1 MPIRIPTLQTPS
13 VQSTPMPTPFENPD
27 AAARGAGGAAY
38 LASEALGDSAKLM
51 QKAKGEADA
60 QTALEAHN
68 ALQGF
73 IDAGVQSVKNAEGKN
88 AAAAAQKFYEEADK
102 KSKEIFSGLSNEQQ
116 KLAYSNA
123 ANASLKQSKLIVESH
138 VSEQIKA
145 ADISEFNGA
154 NANGLTR
161 SSNNIHVPGI
171 AEEEAGN
178 IEKRISGETVNGV
191 HVPGFAERRG
201 LTADAAKALQSKLVS
216 QVYADKAARLID
228 LDDVQGAEAVV
239 KAHATE
245 LGEQGKELLGHI
257 EAKARLI
264 RADEWASKV
273 ANDPSFQLADG
284 NLNTL
289 KIEQELQKTVPAGQ
303 ERLLY
308 RAAVSHR
315 FEQVKQGTEA
325 KDKAN
330 WDSLLNDYHSM
341 GRSYYDV
348 VRNSPSWK
356 TATGTQ
362 QEHLYQ
368 RFLAD
373 QREKRGEPPS
383 EQQLSA
389 FGKISYDIA
398 ARADFWGTAD
408 QRELENQADYHTL
421 NEPLQKH
428 LIDMVSNAHKER
440 SSISGQIQFVDKVA
454 LQRAQTD
461 GHPLSGTAG
470 RRYENLDPDQQQS
483 WDVVRDGVH
492 ARVQT
497 WKNQNP
503 KATYVPVQVINEA
516 VDAETRNFVVKD
528 GRWYVPG
535 STRKVTQQ
543 KMQDENLQAVAPVPF
558 DDETKIGT
566 DVLRRQGYS
575 DSQMTPDM
583 VVRAANLKRDL
594 AGGPPPQERALII
607 QALRA
612 AGSKTPEDEAA
623 IRATYEKTKLN
634 YVR

>member
-1 MPIRIPTLQTPS
+1 
-13 VQSTPMPTPFENPD
+13 
-27 AAARGAGGAAY
+27 
-38 LASEALGDSAKLM
+38 
-51 QKAKGEADA
+51 
-60 QTALEAHN
+60 
-68 ALQGF
+68 
-73 IDAGVQSVKNAEGKN
+73 
-88 AAAAAQKFYEEADK
+88 
-102 KSKEIFSGLSNEQQ
+102 
-116 KLAYSNA
+116 
-123 ANASLKQSKLIVESH
+123 
-138 VSEQIKA
+138 
-145 ADISEFNGA
+145 
-154 NANGLTR
+154 
-161 SSNNIHVPGI
+161 
-171 AEEEAGN
+171 
-178 IEKRISGETVNGV
+178 
-191 HVPGFAERRG
+191 
-201 LTADAAKALQSKLVS
+201 
-216 QVYADKAARLID
+216 
-228 LDDVQGAEAVV
+228 V

-315 FEQVKQGTEA
+315 FEQVRQGTEA

-535 STRKVTQQ
+535 STRKVTPAEDAGREPAGHRAGSVRRR
-543 KMQDENLQAVAPVPF
+543 DEDWYRRPAASRLQRLA
-558 DDETKIGT
+558 DDARHG
-566 DVLRRQGYS
+566 RQGCE
-575 DSQMTPDM
+575 PEARPRR
-583 VVRAANLKRDL
+583 RASSARARAHHPGPARRGLEDPRRRSRNPRDL
-594 AGGPPPQERALII
+594 R
-607 QALRA
+607 
-612 AGSKTPEDEAA
+612 EDEAELRPLRGDLEEPEDRHPHR
-623 IRATYEKTKLN
+623 RA
-634 YVR
+634 VAGRA